1 MQIDL
6 MRLLLLA
13 DHNYMLLVAG
23 IRNHSRTKIPQL
35 GCRIV

>member
-6 MRLLLLA
+6 ERLLLLA
-13 DHNYMLLVAG
+13 DNNYMLLVAG
-23 IRNHSRTKIPQL
+23 ISNHNRTEIFHL